1 MADSSS
7 DDKGRNCEAAD
18 DKPTIEP
25 TIVGGRPLAKSR
37 SLQGIPR
44 GIEVLIKKASV
55 DSEFRSVLLE
65 RRAVAAADIDLELS
79 AAECALLNA
88 IPVAQIE
95 KIIENAKVP
104 DEHRRLFLGKVAAAM
119 LAVLGIP
126 LFARAWESGR
136 KRVQWDLWQSP
147 YHPRG
152 GTPLDGF
159 PTPEEAQKLLYKR
172 NVIFIPGEK
181 WLKRNGKWLG
191 WAIVGEASNWIN
203 ISVNYRCPFKTAEIE
218 IFFRN
223 RQKWPKAHIPYDP
236 SLSFVYWGK
245 GEVTFCAT
253 GKGPK
258 TDQIILALRSRE
270 HENRLPQDPITP
282 GWPPDDFLPGEYLVD
297 GRVIW
302 KIVKHSKTW
311 SAE

>member
-7 DDKGRNCEAAD
+7 DDKGRNCETEP
-18 DKPTIEP
+18 DKLKIEP
-25 TIVGGRPLAKSR
+25 TIVGGRPLAKNQ

-55 DSEFRSVLLE
+55 DPEFRTVLLE
-65 RRAVAAADIDLELS
+65 KRADAA
-79 AAECALLNA
+79 
-88 IPVAQIE
+88 AQIE

-104 DEHRRLFLGKVAAAM
+104 DEYRRLFLGKVAAAM

-181 WLKRNGKWLG
+181 WLNRNGKWLG
-191 WAIVGEASNWIN
+191 WEIVGEASSWIN

-218 IFFRN
+218 ILFRN
-223 RQKWPKAHIPYDP
+223 RQKWPKAHITYDP

-270 HENRLPQDPITP
+270 HENRLPQDPITTD
-282 GWPPDDFLPGEYLVD
+282 WPPDDFLPGEYLVN

-302 KIVKHSKTW
+302 KIVKRSKTW